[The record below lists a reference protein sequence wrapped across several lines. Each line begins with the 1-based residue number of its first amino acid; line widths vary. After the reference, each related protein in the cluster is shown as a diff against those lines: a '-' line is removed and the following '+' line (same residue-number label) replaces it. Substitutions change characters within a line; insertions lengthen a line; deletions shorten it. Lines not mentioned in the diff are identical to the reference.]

1 MTTLAAFTTFTSFT
15 TKETYL
21 QAIAD
26 WKQSYTKLSQGQR
39 NRKNQIRTNQHTI
52 SDVPVFSYDW
62 DIEQQDAWWAQ
73 YGGDYGSARKNH
85 SKLAIAN
92 RDGAKEATEM
102 LATLKQM
109 KLLAGAQSD
118 AKMSASQPVK
128 LMTTA
133 NFSKLGKSNP
143 CVLTA

>member
-1 MTTLAAFTTFTSFT
+1 MTILAAFTSFT

-26 WKQSYTKLSQGQR
+26 WKETYSQLSQGQR
-39 NRKNQIRTNQHTI
+39 NRKDQIRTNQHAV

-73 YGGDYGSARKNH
+73 YGGDYNIARKNH

-92 RDGAKEATEM
+92 RDGATEATEM
-102 LATLKQM
+102 LTTLKQM

-118 AKMSASQPVK
+118 AKMSGSQSVK
-128 LMTTA
+128 LVTTA
-133 NFSKLGKSNP
+133 NFSKLGKSTP

>member
-1 MTTLAAFTTFTSFT
+1 MTTLTTFTTFT

-26 WKQSYTKLSQGQR
+26 WKQAYSKLSQGQR
-39 NRKNQIRTNQHTI
+39 NRKDQIRTNQHTI

-62 DIEQQDAWWAQ
+62 DLEQQDGWWAQ
-73 YGGDYGSARKNH
+73 YGNEYDTARKNH

-92 RDGAKEATEM
+92 RNGAKEATEM

-109 KLLAGAQSD
+109 KLLAGVQS
-118 AKMSASQPVK
+118 SANLSDKPVVK
-128 LMTTA
+128 LVAKTGPI
-133 NFSKLGKSNP
+133 KLGKSIP

>member
-1 MTTLAAFTTFTSFT
+1 MTTLAAFTAFT

-26 WKQSYTKLSQGQR
+26 WKQAYSQLSQGQR
-39 NRKNQIRTNQHTI
+39 NRKNQIRTNQHAV

-73 YGGDYGSARKNH
+73 YGSDYGSARKNH

-92 RDGAKEATEM
+92 RDGAKDATEM
-102 LATLKQM
+102 LVALREM
-109 KLLAGAQSD
+109 KLLAGKQSG
-118 AKMSASQPVK
+118 AKMSGSQPVK
-128 LMTTA
+128 LVTTT
-133 NFSKLGKSNP
+133 NFSKLGKSTP